1 MEKRF
6 YNIAGTGLELECCD
20 AWIAEE
26 FCKFEST
33 GQMGDEEKTI
43 QISCL
48 VGKPDFPAS
57 EMVLCSE
64 NMSVDENKNAY
75 ILRYALPNTV
85 FACELAKEEFRAVI
99 YLHTENANAADIKFS
114 IRDAFFFYLQK
125 LGRIVVH
132 SASIVYRDRVW
143 LFSAPAGTGKS
154 THAAMWH
161 KKDYP
166 ITDFNGD
173 LTLCYFDRD
182 GKPVAAS
189 TPWCGTSGI
198 YCNRVLALGGVIFLR
213 RGNANQIKQLGVF
226 EGALRMA
233 ARCISPVWVA
243 QQAAL
248 NLHVAEHLAREV
260 MLAEL
265 SCRPETEAAE
275 TAKMYIDNVINES
288 YTVARGLFFE
298 KEMRE

>member
-6 YNIAGTGLELECCD
+6 YNIAGTGLELESCN
-20 AWIAEE
+20 AWIAKE
-26 FCKFEST
+26 FCEFESKK
-33 GQMGDEEKTI
+33 QMSNEDITI

-48 VGKPDFPAS
+48 VGKPDFGDA
-57 EMVLCSE
+57 EEVLCSE
-64 NMSVDENKNAY
+64 NMSVYENENTY
-75 ILRYALPNTV
+75 ILRYVLPNNV
-85 FACELAKEEFRAVI
+85 IACELAKKSFRAVI
-99 YLHTENANAADIKFS
+99 YLSEEDADASDIRFS

-154 THAAMWH
+154 THVALWH
-161 KKDYP
+161 EKDYP

-173 LTLCYFDRD
+173 LTLCYFDRN

-198 YCNRVLALGGVIFLR
+198 YCNRELALGGVIFLR
-213 RGNANQIKQLGVF
+213 RGNVNQIKKLGVF
-226 EGALRMA
+226 EGALRIA
-233 ARCISPVWVA
+233 ARCISPVWVSE
-243 QQAAL
+243 QAAL
-248 NLHVAEHLAREV
+248 NLHVAERLAQEIP
-260 MLAEL
+260 LAEL
-265 SCRPETEAAE
+265 RCRPEAEAAE
-275 TAKMYIDNVINES
+275 IAKMFIDNIKYES
-288 YTVARGLFFE
+288 YTVTKGLFCE